1 MGIWKIMSHFHTLY
15 NSKTAV
21 GICKYFFA
29 DRKKDDKICAWK
41 SRWQVSDAVFGTGCS
56 GQFEASLRNLRRHT
70 CLRLFH
76 HTSQKFLPVALLQ
89 PANFCIV

>member
-41 SRWQVSDAVFGTGCS
+41 SRWQVSDAVSGTGCS
-56 GQFEASLRNLRRHT
+56 GQFELISLCPFLLLRWKGH
-70 CLRLFH
+70 FV
-76 HTSQKFLPVALLQ
+76 S
-89 PANFCIV
+89 